1 MEYPLLSSVIKSKYK
16 FDDVKIKELINSGNL
31 IEWYN
36 IAILKLT
43 EERDKYV

>member
-1 MEYPLLSSVIKSKYK
+1 MENPLLLSVIKTKYH
-16 FDDVKIKELINSGNL
+16 FDDVKIKKIINNSNL
-31 IEWYN
+31 FEWYN